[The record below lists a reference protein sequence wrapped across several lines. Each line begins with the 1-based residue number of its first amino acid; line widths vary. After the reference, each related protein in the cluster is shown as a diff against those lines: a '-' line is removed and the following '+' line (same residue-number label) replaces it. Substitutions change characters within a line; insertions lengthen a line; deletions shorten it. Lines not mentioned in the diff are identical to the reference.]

1 MAAYQATWAASY
13 QAALSPTHWH
23 IQPSLSTY
31 TFHRAMVGKIPEWRP
46 SPLIICDA
54 QRAILRAHGDLDALV
69 AIRQSQCEIDIS
81 LDNLIDDLS
90 SGQL

>member
-1 MAAYQATWAASY
+1 
-13 QAALSPTHWH
+13 
-23 IQPSLSTY
+23 
-31 TFHRAMVGKIPEWRP
+31 MVGKIPEWRP

-54 QRAILRAHGDLDALV
+54 QQAILRAHGDLDALV
-69 AIRQSQCEIDIS
+69 VIQQSQCKIDIS